1 MEESREAFLEQ
12 QQVDTVLGQVAMIGQ
27 CNTYD
32 FRIEETDRYLYLPVG
47 NAERRLVVFHA
58 TENGPGDLP
67 LASAEE
73 RHQLGWR
80 KCAAGAGL
88 YGGNTP
94 FAAAASLV
102 DSENPRQIHMYAT
115 ESVRCRDIAAPRGA
129 GYLGKMIRSQF
140 DKRFAEHQS
149 RQRTES
155 AAPIE
160 LLEPG
165 LVSATLRDVHV
176 SMANAQALKPRW
188 IKISAQPNGAGQQ
201 TLQYL
206 GTLREQPGVHKNAGN
221 RLRFWA
227 TVGMRIGDRAL
238 SGATSR
244 G

>member
-1 MEESREAFLEQ
+1 MEESREALLEQ
-12 QQVDTVLGQVAMIGQ
+12 QRVDAILGQVALESH
-27 CNTYD
+27 CRTYD
-32 FRIEETDRYLYLPVG
+32 IRLEETDRYLYLPVG
-47 NAERRLVVFHA
+47 GAERRLVVFHA

-73 RHQLGWR
+73 RHQQGWR

-94 FAAAASLV
+94 FAAAASMV
-102 DSENPRQIHMYAT
+102 DSKNPRQIHMYAT
-115 ESVRCRDIAAPRGA
+115 EPVRSRDIAAPRGA
-129 GYLGKMIRSQF
+129 GYLGKMIRAQF
-140 DKRFAEHQS
+140 DTRFAERQS
-149 RQRTES
+149 HQRTEE

-165 LVSATLRDVHV
+165 LVSAALRDVHV
-176 SMANAQALKPRW
+176 AMPNAQELKPRW
-188 IKISAQPNGAGQQ
+188 IKVSARPNGAGQQ

-206 GTLREQPGVHKNAGN
+206 GTLREQPEVHKSAGK